1 MDFSELTAEER
12 LALVGLL
19 KAVIQADK
27 TYSKEESIE
36 LRKVAQKVG
45 EDLFNDT
52 VEVAREQFKSLA
64 AIKAHAETIKRQPAR
79 ELIMKT
85 LFEMAIPDELSDE
98 EKELLEWLGAQWGIE
113 VPGAGAA

>member
-1 MDFSELTAEER
+1 MELSELTADER

-36 LRKVAQKVG
+36 LRKVALKVG
-45 EDLFNDT
+45 EELFNDT
-52 VEVAREQFKSLA
+52 VMVARERFKSLA

-85 LFEMAIPDELSDE
+85 LYEMAVPDELSAE
-98 EKELLEWLGAQWGIE
+98 EKALLEWLGKQWGVE
-113 VPGAGAA
+113 VPA